1 MRPTS
6 PSGSRSRGSRCPSWC
21 CSLSPWRGSPW
32 TSSRVCARHG
42 WARALVHGTSGSPV
56 GARIAAIP
64 DAQVSLPA
72 RGTLVGGI
80 VVLAL
85 AISPPLDRIADR
97 SLTAHMAQHLLL
109 TLVAAPL
116 LVVATGAWPRLWVTL
131 RTRVSG
137 RGGEALGRVLTHPLV
152 ALVISAGV
160 LWAWHAPRA
169 YDAALADN
177 GVHAAEHV
185 SFVVAYGLYWW
196 PLLGP
201 GRAERSNAFR
211 AFYLLAGTATG
222 GLLGALLTFAPGA
235 WYSHYNATTGAAGL
249 SPLADQHLAGVV
261 MWLIGAVPFAL
272 IGVVVLRDEG

>member
-1 MRPTS
+1 M
-6 PSGSRSRGSRCPSWC
+6 
-21 CSLSPWRGSPW
+21 
-32 TSSRVCARHG
+32 
-42 WARALVHGTSGSPV
+42 
-56 GARIAAIP
+56 
-64 DAQVSLPA
+64 
-72 RGTLVGGI
+72 
-80 VVLAL
+80 
-85 AISPPLDRIADR
+85 
-97 SLTAHMAQHLLL
+97 
-109 TLVAAPL
+109 
-116 LVVATGAWPRLWVTL
+116 
-131 RTRVSG
+131 
-137 RGGEALGRVLTHPLV
+137 
-152 ALVISAGV
+152 
-160 LWAWHAPRA
+160 
-169 YDAALADN
+169 
-177 GVHAAEHV
+177 HAAEHV

>member
-1 MRPTS
+1 M
-6 PSGSRSRGSRCPSWC
+6 
-21 CSLSPWRGSPW
+21 
-32 TSSRVCARHG
+32 
-42 WARALVHGTSGSPV
+42 

-64 DAQVSLPA
+64 DTQVSLLA

-116 LVVATGAWPRLWVTL
+116 LVVAIGAWPRLWVTL

-160 LWAWHAPRA
+160 LWAWHAPHA
-169 YDAALADN
+169 YDAALADDR
-177 GVHAAEHV
+177 VHAAEHV

>member
-1 MRPTS
+1 
-6 PSGSRSRGSRCPSWC
+6 
-21 CSLSPWRGSPW
+21 
-32 TSSRVCARHG
+32 
-42 WARALVHGTSGSPV
+42 V

-64 DAQVSLPA
+64 DAQVSILA

-85 AISPPLDRIADR
+85 AISPPFDRIADR

-116 LVVATGAWPRLWVTL
+116 LVVAIGAWPRLWVTL

-160 LWAWHAPRA
+160 LWAWHAPHA

-201 GRAERSNAFR
+201 SRAERSNAFR
-211 AFYLLAGTATG
+211 AFYLLAGAATG

-235 WYSHYNATTGAAGL
+235 WYAHYITTPGAAGL
-249 SPLADQHLAGVV
+249 SPLADQHLAGAV
-261 MWLIGAVPFAL
+261 MWLIGSVPFAL
-272 IGVVVLRDEG
+272 IGVIVLRDER

>member
-42 WARALVHGTSGSPV
+42 WARALVHGTRGSPV

-64 DAQVSLPA
+64 DAQVSLLA

-85 AISPPLDRIADR
+85 AISPPFDRIADR

-116 LVVATGAWPRLWVTL
+116 LVVAIGACPGPRVPSLTHSRGHARVDVAAVGAWPRPWVAL
-131 RTRVSG
+131 RTRAS
-137 RGGEALGRVLTHPLV
+137 RPGGECRARST
-152 ALVISAGV
+152 ARRGV
-160 LWAWHAPRA
+160 
-169 YDAALADN
+169 
-177 GVHAAEHV
+177 
-185 SFVVAYGLYWW
+185 
-196 PLLGP
+196 
-201 GRAERSNAFR
+201 
-211 AFYLLAGTATG
+211 
-222 GLLGALLTFAPGA
+222 
-235 WYSHYNATTGAAGL
+235 
-249 SPLADQHLAGVV
+249 
-261 MWLIGAVPFAL
+261 
-272 IGVVVLRDEG
+272 RDG

>member
-80 VVLAL
+80 V
-85 AISPPLDRIADR
+85 
-97 SLTAHMAQHLLL
+97 
-109 TLVAAPL
+109 
-116 LVVATGAWPRLWVTL
+116 
-131 RTRVSG
+131 
-137 RGGEALGRVLTHPLV
+137 
-152 ALVISAGV
+152 
-160 LWAWHAPRA
+160 
-169 YDAALADN
+169 
-177 GVHAAEHV
+177 
-185 SFVVAYGLYWW
+185 GL
-196 PLLGP
+196 
-201 GRAERSNAFR
+201 AERSNELR
-211 AFYLLAGTATG
+211 GFYLLAGTATG